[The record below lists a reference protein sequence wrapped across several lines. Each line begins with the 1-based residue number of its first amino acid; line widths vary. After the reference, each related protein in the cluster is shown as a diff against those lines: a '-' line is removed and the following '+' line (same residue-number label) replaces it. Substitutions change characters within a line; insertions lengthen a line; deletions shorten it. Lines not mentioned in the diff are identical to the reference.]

1 MKGGYDVLHLTIFM
15 IVNPSVKYNS
25 SILKKDWDA
34 LIFKY
39 PFLKLYTIGYSV
51 LGNPI
56 YSVKLGFGSKQ
67 VCYLASTHANEYIT
81 TTLLI
86 KFLENM
92 CIAYYQNSSISG
104 YNVKNLLNSTTI
116 YLIPLVNPDGV
127 DLLNGNISSTSNS
140 YIYARYI
147 ASNYPDIPFPNGWK
161 ANIKGV
167 DLNLQ
172 FPAGWE
178 NAKKIKFAQGYT
190 SPAPRDFVGFG
201 PLTEPEALAV
211 YDFTLAHNFRLILT
225 YHTQGKEIYWQFQ
238 DYAPKEAYSIGQKFA
253 RVSGYTLA
261 NVPYESSFA
270 GYKDWFLQQY
280 RRPGHTIEAGLGEN
294 PLPLSQFNQIYNDN
308 IGILILG
315 AVL

>member
-25 SILKKDWDA
+25 SILKKDLDA

-51 LGNPI
+51 LDNPI

-81 TTLLI
+81 TTLLM

-92 CIAYYQNSSISG
+92 CIAYYQNSGISG

-147 ASNYPDIPFPNGWK
+147 ASKYPDIPFPNGWK
-161 ANIKGV
+161 ANVKGV

>member
-25 SILKKDWDA
+25 SIFKKDLDA

-51 LGNPI
+51 LDNPI
-56 YSVKLGFGSKQ
+56 YSVRLGFGSKQ

-81 TTLLI
+81 TTLLM

-147 ASNYPDIPFPNGWK
+147 ASKYPDIPFPNGWK

>member
-25 SILKKDWDA
+25 SILKKDLDA

-104 YNVKNLLNSTTI
+104 YNAKNLLNSTTI

-147 ASNYPDIPFPNGWK
+147 ASKYPDIPFPNGWK

>member
-25 SILKKDWDA
+25 SILKKDLNA

-51 LGNPI
+51 LDNPI
-56 YSVKLGFGSKQ
+56 YSVRLGFGSKQ

-81 TTLLI
+81 TTLLM

-147 ASNYPDIPFPNGWK
+147 ASKYPDIPFPNGWK

-261 NVPYESSFA
+261 NVPYESNFA

>member
-1 MKGGYDVLHLTIFM
+1 M

-25 SILKKDWDA
+25 SILKKDLNA

-51 LGNPI
+51 LDNPI
-56 YSVKLGFGSKQ
+56 YSVRLGFGSKQ

-81 TTLLI
+81 TTLLM

-147 ASNYPDIPFPNGWK
+147 ASKYPDIPFPNGWK

-178 NAKKIKFAQGYT
+178 NAKKIKSAQGYT

-261 NVPYESSFA
+261 NVPYESNFA